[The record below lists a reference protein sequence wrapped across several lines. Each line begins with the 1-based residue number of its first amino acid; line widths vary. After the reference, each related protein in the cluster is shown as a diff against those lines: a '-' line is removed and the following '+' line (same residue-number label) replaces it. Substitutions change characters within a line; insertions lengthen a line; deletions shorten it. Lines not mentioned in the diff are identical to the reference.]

1 MAALPLIV
9 ERLALAE
16 RQHAGD
22 SVFTVIGQAGCRDAD
37 VPAKKKAPPKQSQ
50 NTSRTSAQKLISPKT
65 YSQERGRVAPR
76 IQFLGPSAPA
86 QLGGRAVVLP

>member
-16 RQHAGD
+16 RQHAGA

-65 YSQERGRVAPR
+65 YS
-76 IQFLGPSAPA
+76 
-86 QLGGRAVVLP
+86 GGDGWPHGFNS